1 MINFKKK
8 RQLIAKLGESRMGW
22 GIGSYALAWA
32 IGVPGYEPPVRPLTA
47 RGLLAAARD
56 AGAGVVQYADNLPLH
71 ELPDAELDE
80 LVRISREWDIQLE
93 VGLRGTSPDSLA
105 LYADL
110 AFRIGSPLVRTL
122 ITEPDMQ
129 SACRDLEAALPGYE
143 SNGIVLAI
151 ENHGLHT
158 TDQLVALFER
168 FDSPSLGCCLD
179 TVNSFGA
186 LESPDAVIRAL
197 APYTA
202 SLHVKD
208 FEIRRVDH
216 QMGFSVLGAPAGR
229 GRLNWTLLREELH
242 KSGQRPNWIIEL
254 WPLFAG
260 SVERTIE
267 LEREW
272 LNASASF
279 VRGEWKE

>member
-1 MINFKKK
+1 
-8 RQLIAKLGESRMGW
+8 MGW
-22 GIGSYALAWA
+22 GIGSYSLAWA
-32 IGVPGYEPPVRPLTA
+32 IGVPGYEPPKRPLTA
-47 RGLLAAARD
+47 RELLAAAKD

-71 ELPDAELDE
+71 ELPEAELDE
-80 LVRISREWDIQLE
+80 LVRRARALGIALE
-93 VGLRGTSPDSLA
+93 VGLRGTAPASLT

-110 AFRIGSPLVRTL
+110 ALRIGSPLVRTL
-122 ITEPDMQ
+122 ITEPDIR
-129 SACRDLEAALPGYE
+129 SAYRDLEATLPIYE
-143 SNGIVLAI
+143 SKGIVLAI

-158 TDQLVALFER
+158 TDQLAALFAH

-208 FEIRRVDH
+208 FDIQRVDH
-216 QMGFSVLGAPAGR
+216 QMGFTVLGTPTGQ
-229 GRLNWTLLREELH
+229 GRLNWSLLREELQ
-242 KSGQRPNWIIEL
+242 KSRRRPNWIIEL
-254 WPLFAG
+254 WTPFAG

-272 LNASASF
+272 FEASVTF
-279 VRGEWKE
+279 VRGEWKA